1 MQLAGVGRPPGSHFS
16 AGAGG
21 TDRSVARRSGRGRT
35 IQQLHTPHGACSG
48 YRAGF
53 LAKNLL
59 KRKDSA
65 DGFLIKCP
73 SARIRCIHT
82 FRDIQTGDQD
92 LLSLASKHRVLK
104 LRAVSLQSTRDSP

>member
-35 IQQLHTPHGACSG
+35 TQQLHTPHGACWG

-53 LAKNLL
+53 
-59 KRKDSA
+59 SA
-65 DGFLIKCP
+65 WP
-73 SARIRCIHT
+73 RI
-82 FRDIQTGDQD
+82 FQN
-92 LLSLASKHRVLK
+92 A
-104 LRAVSLQSTRDSP
+104 RAVLMAFSLNTPQPGFGV